1 MRKKL
6 TRKKSDRYRL
16 LRFVFLAGLLLT
28 LTLIFLVSTLGSQRF
43 GSLHK
48 LVIETV
54 GPVQKLFAAGGASIG
69 NFKREYLDILQD
81 VIKVREENKR
91 LLKQLQETEAI
102 LNRSR
107 EAMATNASLRRLL
120 EFKNNLARPS
130 VGATVIGKD
139 PSTWFRSVIIDQGAN
154 RGIVKG
160 NAVVNS
166 DGVVGQI
173 FTASPNYAKVLL
185 AIAPSSAID
194 VMLQQSR
201 VRGMLKGNGTLT
213 YRLEYILKT
222 VEVAEGEH
230 VVTAGY
236 GGVFP
241 TGVPVGVVSRI
252 VRKPR
257 GMFHEIEVTPSVDY
271 QKLEHLTVSEQQDVS
286 ELKQVEQP

>member
-16 LRFVFLAGLLLT
+16 FRFVFLAGLVLT

-43 GSLHK
+43 GALHRM
-48 LVIETV
+48 VIETV
-54 GPVQKLFAAGGASIG
+54 GPVQKLVATGGAAIG
-69 NFKREYLDILQD
+69 TFKSEYLNILQD

-91 LLKQLQETEAI
+91 LLTQLQETEAT
-102 LNRSR
+102 LNRAR

-120 EFKNNLARPS
+120 EFKNNLARPM
-130 VGATVIGKD
+130 VGAMVIGKD
-139 PSTWFRSVIIDQGAN
+139 PSTWFHSVIIDQGAN

-173 FTASPNYAKVLL
+173 FTTSPNYSKVLL

-194 VMLQQSR
+194 VMLQKSR

-252 VRKPR
+252 VHKPR
-257 GMFHEIEVTPSVDY
+257 GMFHEIEVTPAVDY
-271 QKLEHLTVSEQQDVS
+271 QTLEHLMVIERQDVS

>member
-91 LLKQLQETEAI
+91 LLKQLQETEVI

-271 QKLEHLTVSEQQDVS
+271 QKLEHLTVIEQQDVS

>member
-194 VMLQQSR
+194 VMLQQSW

-271 QKLEHLTVSEQQDVS
+271 QKLEHLTVIEQQDVS

>member
-91 LLKQLQETEAI
+91 LLTQLQETEAI

-271 QKLEHLTVSEQQDVS
+271 QKLEHLTVIEQQDVS

>member
-107 EAMATNASLRRLL
+107 AARATNASLRRLL

-271 QKLEHLTVSEQQDVS
+271 QKLEHLTVIEQQDVS

>member
-16 LRFVFLAGLLLT
+16 FRIVFLAGLLLT

-43 GSLHK
+43 GALHRM
-48 LVIETV
+48 VIETV
-54 GPVQKLFAAGGASIG
+54 GPVQKLFATGAAAIG
-69 NFKREYLDILQD
+69 TFKSEYLNILQD

-91 LLKQLQETEAI
+91 LLTQLQETEAT
-102 LNRSR
+102 LNRAR

-120 EFKNNLARPS
+120 EFRNNLARPM
-130 VGATVIGKD
+130 VGAMVIGKD
-139 PSTWFRSVIIDQGAN
+139 PSTWFQSVIIDQGSN

-173 FTASPNYAKVLL
+173 FTASPNYSKVLL

-194 VMLQQSR
+194 VMLQKSR

-271 QKLEHLTVSEQQDVS
+271 QKLEHLTVIEQQDVS

>member
-1 MRKKL
+1 
-6 TRKKSDRYRL
+6 
-16 LRFVFLAGLLLT
+16 
-28 LTLIFLVSTLGSQRF
+28 
-43 GSLHK
+43 
-48 LVIETV
+48 
-54 GPVQKLFAAGGASIG
+54 
-69 NFKREYLDILQD
+69 
-81 VIKVREENKR
+81 
-91 LLKQLQETEAI
+91 
-102 LNRSR
+102 
-107 EAMATNASLRRLL
+107 MATNASLRRLL

-271 QKLEHLTVSEQQDVS
+271 QKLEHLTVIEQQDVS

>member
-1 MRKKL
+1 M
-6 TRKKSDRYRL
+6 

-271 QKLEHLTVSEQQDVS
+271 QKLEHLTVIEQQDVS

>member
-91 LLKQLQETEAI
+91 LLTQLQETEAT
-102 LNRSR
+102 LNRAR

-271 QKLEHLTVSEQQDVS
+271 QKLEHLTVIEQQDVS

>member
-166 DGVVGQI
+166 GGVVGQI

-271 QKLEHLTVSEQQDVS
+271 QKLEHLTVIEQQDVS

>member
-185 AIAPSSAID
+185 AIAPASAID

-271 QKLEHLTVSEQQDVS
+271 QKLEHLTVIEQQDVS

>member
-173 FTASPNYAKVLL
+173 FTAS
-185 AIAPSSAID
+185 
-194 VMLQQSR
+194 R
-201 VRGMLKGNGTLT
+201 
-213 YRLEYILKT
+213 
-222 VEVAEGEH
+222 
-230 VVTAGY
+230 
-236 GGVFP
+236 
-241 TGVPVGVVSRI
+241 
-252 VRKPR
+252 
-257 GMFHEIEVTPSVDY
+257 
-271 QKLEHLTVSEQQDVS
+271 
-286 ELKQVEQP
+286 

>member
-6 TRKKSDRYRL
+6 TRKKSVRYRL

-271 QKLEHLTVSEQQDVS
+271 QKLEHLTVIEQQDVS

>member
-16 LRFVFLAGLLLT
+16 FRIVFLAGLLLT

-43 GSLHK
+43 GALHRM
-48 LVIETV
+48 VIETV
-54 GPVQKLFAAGGASIG
+54 GPVQKLFATGAAAIG
-69 NFKREYLDILQD
+69 TFKSEYLNILQD

-91 LLKQLQETEAI
+91 LLTQLQETEAT
-102 LNRSR
+102 LNRAR

-120 EFKNNLARPS
+120 EFRNNLARPM
-130 VGATVIGKD
+130 VGAMVIGKD
-139 PSTWFRSVIIDQGAN
+139 PSTWFQSVIIDQGSN

-173 FTASPNYAKVLL
+173 FTASPNYSKVLL

-194 VMLQQSR
+194 VMLQKSR

-257 GMFHEIEVTPSVDY
+257 GMFHEIEVTPAVDY
-271 QKLEHLTVSEQQDVS
+271 QTLEHLMVIERQDVS

>member
-1 MRKKL
+1 MKKL
-6 TRKKSDRYRL
+6 TRKKATATKFV
-16 LRFVFLAGLLLT
+16 RFVFLAGLVLT

-43 GSLHK
+43 GALHRM
-48 LVIETV
+48 VIETV
-54 GPVQKLFAAGGASIG
+54 GPVQKLFATGGAAIG
-69 NFKREYLDILQD
+69 TFKSEYLNILQD

-91 LLKQLQETEAI
+91 LLTQLQETEAT
-102 LNRSR
+102 LNRAR

-120 EFKNNLARPS
+120 EFRNNLARPM
-130 VGATVIGKD
+130 VGAMVIGKD
-139 PSTWFRSVIIDQGAN
+139 PSTWFQSVIIDQGSN

-173 FTASPNYAKVLL
+173 FTASPNYSKVLL

-194 VMLQQSR
+194 VMLQKSR

-257 GMFHEIEVTPSVDY
+257 GMFHEIEVTPAVDY
-271 QKLEHLTVSEQQDVS
+271 QTLEHLMVIERQDVS

>member
-16 LRFVFLAGLLLT
+16 FRFVFLAGLVLT

-43 GSLHK
+43 GALHRM
-48 LVIETV
+48 VIETV
-54 GPVQKLFAAGGASIG
+54 GPVQKLFATGGAAIG
-69 NFKREYLDILQD
+69 TFKSEYLNILQD

-271 QKLEHLTVSEQQDVS
+271 QKLEHLTVIEQQDVS

>member
-16 LRFVFLAGLLLT
+16 FRFVFLAGLVLT

-43 GSLHK
+43 GALHRM
-48 LVIETV
+48 VIETV
-54 GPVQKLFAAGGASIG
+54 GPVQKLFATGGAAIG
-69 NFKREYLDILQD
+69 TFKSEYLNILQD

-91 LLKQLQETEAI
+91 LLTQLQETEAT
-102 LNRSR
+102 LNRAR

-120 EFKNNLARPS
+120 EFKNNLARPM
-130 VGATVIGKD
+130 VGAMVIGKD
-139 PSTWFRSVIIDQGAN
+139 PSTWFHSVIIDQGAN

-173 FTASPNYAKVLL
+173 FTTSPNYSKVLL

-194 VMLQQSR
+194 VMLQKSR

-252 VRKPR
+252 VNKPR
-257 GMFHEIEVTPSVDY
+257 GMFHEIEVTPAVDY
-271 QKLEHLTVSEQQDVS
+271 QTLEHLMVIERQDVS

>member
-241 TGVPVGVVSRI
+241 TGVPVGVGSRI

-271 QKLEHLTVSEQQDVS
+271 QKLEHLTVIEQQDVS

>member
-120 EFKNNLARPS
+120 EFKNNLARPM
-130 VGATVIGKD
+130 VGAMVIGKD
-139 PSTWFRSVIIDQGAN
+139 PSTWFQSVIIDQGSN

-271 QKLEHLTVSEQQDVS
+271 QKLEHLTVIEQQDVS

>member
-28 LTLIFLVSTLGSQRF
+28 LALIFLVSTLGSQRF

-271 QKLEHLTVSEQQDVS
+271 QKLEHLTVIEQQDVS

>member
-107 EAMATNASLRRLL
+107 EAMATYASLRRLL

-271 QKLEHLTVSEQQDVS
+271 QKLEHLTVIEQQDVS

>member
-54 GPVQKLFAAGGASIG
+54 GPVQKLFATGGAAIG
-69 NFKREYLDILQD
+69 TFKSEYLNILQD

-271 QKLEHLTVSEQQDVS
+271 QKLEHLTVIEQQDVS

>member
-257 GMFHEIEVTPSVDY
+257 GMFHEIEVTPAVDY
-271 QKLEHLTVSEQQDVS
+271 QTLEHLMVIERQDVS

>member
-16 LRFVFLAGLLLT
+16 FRFVFLAGLVLT

-43 GSLHK
+43 GALHRM
-48 LVIETV
+48 VIETV
-54 GPVQKLFAAGGASIG
+54 GPVQKLFATGGAAIG
-69 NFKREYLDILQD
+69 TFKSEYLNILQD

-91 LLKQLQETEAI
+91 LLTQLQETEAT
-102 LNRSR
+102 LNRAR

-120 EFKNNLARPS
+120 EFKNNLARPM
-130 VGATVIGKD
+130 VGAMVIGKD
-139 PSTWFRSVIIDQGAN
+139 PSTWFHSVIIDQGAN

-173 FTASPNYAKVLL
+173 FTTSPNYSKVLL

-194 VMLQQSR
+194 VMLQKSR

-257 GMFHEIEVTPSVDY
+257 GMFHEIEVTPAVDY
-271 QKLEHLTVSEQQDVS
+271 QTLEHLMVIERQDVS

>member
-194 VMLQQSR
+194 VMLQKSR

-271 QKLEHLTVSEQQDVS
+271 QKLEHLTVIEQQDVS

>member
-120 EFKNNLARPS
+120 EFKNNLVRPS

-271 QKLEHLTVSEQQDVS
+271 QKLEHLTVIEQQDVS